1 MWDAVE
7 VVELTR
13 KHTAG
18 VGNVLADIRRALDA
32 LVARRDER
40 RDGFVKVIGKAMREK
55 LGDDAEDVL
64 KELAR
69 NGIPR
74 GLAKEALEIAK
85 QQGRFTIFSLV
96 DALTRISGRMVN
108 AGDRLEIDA
117 KAAQL
122 LTLAA

>member
-1 MWDAVE
+1 MD

-18 VGNVLADIRRALDA
+18 VGNILTDIRRSIDA

-40 RDGFVKVIGKAMREK
+40 RDGFVKVIGKAVQEK
-55 LGDDAEDVL
+55 LGDDAEAVM
-64 KELAR
+64 KELTK

-74 GLAKEALEIAK
+74 QLAKDALAIAE
-85 QQGRFTIFSLV
+85 QQGRFTIFALV
-96 DALTRISGRMVN
+96 DALTRLAGRLVN